1 MNDFFQSKQVLA
13 LKKKITPSERE
24 RKKVEEI
31 CTEAMEKLN
40 KNISKLGIEATP
52 SLQGS
57 VAKDTWLPG
66 ETVNLDIFVAF
77 SERYGV
83 EEIKKLGLKIGKLYE
98 YEIAYAE
105 HPYVKNFYKGSTID
119 VVPCYTAARMI
130 TSVDRTP
137 LHTAYIKSHLAFEQR
152 AEVRLL
158 KKFMKAQHVYG
169 AEQKVGGF
177 SGYLC
182 ELLIL
187 HYKTMKDTLAAASHW
202 RRGERID
209 IEGMSQK
216 KFSEPLTVID
226 PTDPERN
233 VAAAVTP
240 GRLAGFIHACRLF
253 SENPSIR
260 FFSKRKITFTPNPGS
275 RLFMVEFECDL
286 IDDILFPQL
295 RKTER
300 YISNVLVKA
309 GFSVYRSAVFRSG
322 ILFEL
327 DVFSLPAFE
336 KRQGPQVFDAEN
348 CARFAEKHRRVT
360 TEDLTLISEARRKHR
375 EAHTLIA
382 SLVKK
387 KEGFGKDLKRGKCR
401 LHEIRKMPATEMF

>member
-1 MNDFFQSKQVLA
+1 MNDFFQSKEVLA
-13 LKKKITPSERE
+13 LKKKITPSEKQK
-24 RKKVEEI
+24 KKVEEI

-40 KNISKLGIEATP
+40 SNISRFGIEAMP

-57 VAKDTWLPG
+57 VAKDTWLSG

-105 HPYVKNFYKGSTID
+105 HPYVKNFYRGSTID
-119 VVPCYTAARMI
+119 VVPCYTAAHMI

-137 LHTAYIKSHLAFEQR
+137 LHTAYIKTHLAFEQR
-152 AEVRLL
+152 AEVRFL

-187 HYKTMKDTLAAASHW
+187 YYKTMKDTLAAASHW
-202 RRGERID
+202 RRSERID
-209 IEGMSQK
+209 IENMSQK

-240 GRLAGFIHACRLF
+240 GRLAAFIHACRLF
-253 SENPSIR
+253 LENPSIR
-260 FFSKRKITFTPNPGS
+260 FFSKRKIAFTPNPGS
-275 RLFMVEFECDL
+275 KLFMIEFEPDL

-295 RKTER
+295 RKTEK
-300 YISNVLVKA
+300 YISYALVKA
-309 GFSVYRSAVFRSG
+309 GFSVYKSMVFRSG

-336 KRQGPQVFDAEN
+336 KRQGPQIFDAEN
-348 CARFAEKHRRVT
+348 CARFSEKHRRIT
-360 TEDLTLISEARRKHR
+360 TEDLTLISEVRRKHR

-387 KEGFGKDLKRGKCR
+387 KEGFGKDLKGGKSR
-401 LHEIRKMPATEMF
+401 MREIIKAPATEMF